1 LSISQFKKC
10 CHQLYQIENRYKTRG
25 KIPVSLNLYIAA
37 FSITGKMPVPQRRVN
52 FLVGWAGDPAPKRL
66 IENSAT
72 YELKPT
78 FALSQGF
85 KPLAD

>member
-10 CHQLYQIENRYKTRG
+10 CPLWYQIENRYKTHG

-52 FLVGWAGDPAPKRL
+52 FLVGSRGWAGDPAH
-66 IENSAT
+66 ESARCLFHK
-72 YELKPT
+72 EE
-78 FALSQGF
+78 
-85 KPLAD
+85 